1 MSKLQVLSV
10 YLTERLTLAA
20 QEIFKAVEDA
30 FSEYNEEICRSRQEI
45 ELLKRRLLQ
54 AGVQMDSE
62 TQPSFSETPGPKCI
76 QAFSEE
82 WRSDSEHDLKDSEMH
97 MKLEVYTQHEENEVQ
112 MPVCNESGSSFSPC
126 VDIYH
131 NKTHSKDTETQIMDD
146 GENHN
151 FTFINQAAHIKNEPE
166 INTEMGITCQAYQ
179 QIAREDLNDSR
190 TSDDSC
196 DTNKI
201 KLSHIGSPRHKMQ
214 TFNMPHRNQEIS
226 TPDRMDL
233 AQIRERLADEERKK
247 AASKARSQK
256 HKQKVYG
263 NPDLHEAYRKK
274 ERERMSLR
282 IRLCNSERKS
292 RKSQSSVC
300 QDGVSKSDKRKASSA
315 RRSQTWRDRLKEDPV
330 KFAEFKA
337 SEAARAREYRRKM
350 TAAAVEIA
358 KEKNR
363 ERQRRCRL
371 QRKLQQFKADQGPL
385 PLYKRTF
392 FPNKREDEEWRF

>member
-166 INTEMGITCQAYQ
+166 INTEMGTTCQAYQ

-190 TSDDSC
+190 TSDDSY

-201 KLSHIGSPRHKMQ
+201 KVSHIGSPRHKMQ

-233 AQIRERLADEERKK
+233 AQI
-247 AASKARSQK
+247 
-256 HKQKVYG
+256 
-263 NPDLHEAYRKK
+263 
-274 ERERMSLR
+274 RERMSLR